1 MRILR
6 LFSVVL
12 AILMLSLLSAVAA
25 GPSTVSYQGRLATSS
40 DSPVADGPYSATFS
54 LWTGSSGGSQVWTES
69 QTIQCAKGLFSCEL
83 GSLNSFGELFTQY
96 ADQPLWLE
104 VQVSISGIPQT
115 MTPRTPVQSTPYAYG
130 ARRLVDDTITTGG
143 SVIVAGDGIPQH
155 IKLTA
160 DASGLR
166 LGAQNGGVERAGFGV
181 DLVSGTAQARVGE
194 YVGGTSTLA
203 REAKMEANDS
213 AAGIAIDEGGVHIAF
228 LGTLNS
234 PPEPTTELHLRQYD
248 PTKTYVAGDCVIYSN
263 AIYSG
268 SSVSRDLNGDGTA
281 DVSLSSR
288 TDNTR
293 SELKGHFET
302 GDVPTQNDFGD
313 VLDSYGFSSSATTD
327 ADGDGTAEFSRW
339 EKVDNT
345 QSLTQSLVDVDDDGT
360 PDGGIEYYAKVP
372 RTVLKQYFEHG
383 DKPTQSR
390 IVDSTD
396 ENGAGSEMASS
407 NGGALYAV
415 SSSTGASS
423 SKLHVS
429 RALADSFGA
438 LDLAEQVSLQASPD
452 TAMLSVSSDAGG
464 SNRDGWSMGHLHDQ
478 AILEC
483 SMLNGLPPGEPEV
496 GSARIFVQKGSGMI
510 GLGTLT
516 PEARLVLEAT
526 PDSVT
531 QTADVGDGSSSSS
544 YNLRTRI
551 NQLEQ
556 ILKAQGILATSRSI
570 TTCTDTGSSST
581 LEMSSSTTGSTAVVD
596 ASTSTNSSALDVGI
610 RWSGTDFEGLSAR
623 SGNSGTSLSL
633 TQGAASSS
641 TGVSMDVTSSSARMV
656 MRDEL
661 GDTTIVID
669 AMGRIGINEL
679 LPDAPLHHS
688 SGARLTAGGVW
699 TNASDENL
707 KENFK
712 PVDGEA
718 LLEKIEELPISQ
730 WNYKVESDEVTH
742 IGPTAQDF
750 KAAFGVGANDK
761 TISTIDPSGIALA
774 AIKQLSKE
782 NDELKVQ
789 VAELKKMVEALAKK
803 K

>member
-1 MRILR
+1 MRMLR
-6 LFSVVL
+6 FYSVVL
-12 AILMLSLLSAVAA
+12 AIQLVSLGSLLAA
-25 GPSTVSYQGRLATSS
+25 GPSTVSYQGRLATSA
-40 DSPVADGPYSATFS
+40 DAPVADGPYSAAFS
-54 LWTGSSGGSQVWTES
+54 LWTSSSAGSQVWTES

-104 VQVSISGIPQT
+104 IQVSISGIPQT
-115 MTPRTPVQSTPYAYG
+115 MTPRTPLQSTPYAYG
-130 ARRLVDDTITTGG
+130 ARRLVDDTLTTGG
-143 SVIVAGDGIPQH
+143 TVIVAGNGVPQH

-160 DASGLR
+160 DASSLR

-181 DLVSGTAQARVGE
+181 DMITGAAQARVGE

-203 REAKMEANDS
+203 REAKIEANDS
-213 AAGIAIDEGGVHIAF
+213 SAGITIDESGVHRAF

-234 PPEPTTELHLRQYD
+234 PPEPTTELHLREYN
-248 PTKTYVAGDCVIYSN
+248 PSMSYVAGDAVIYNN

-268 SSVSRDLNGDGTA
+268 SSVSRDLNGDGTP

-288 TDNTR
+288 TDNAR
-293 SELKGHFET
+293 AELKGHFET
-302 GDVPTQNDFGD
+302 GDIPNQSDFWD
-313 VLDSYGFSSSATTD
+313 VLDSDGFSRGASTD
-327 ADGDGTAEFSRW
+327 ADGDGIAEFGHW
-339 EKVDNT
+339 EKVDNSMT
-345 QSLTQSLVDVDDDGT
+345 RVEALVDVDDDGT
-360 PDGGIEYYAKVP
+360 PDGGIEYTAKVP
-372 RTVLKQYFEHG
+372 RTILKQFFEHG

-390 IVDSTD
+390 IIDSTD

-415 SSSTGASS
+415 SSSTGSSS
-423 SKLHVS
+423 SKLRVT
-429 RALADSFGA
+429 RAIDDPLGGV
-438 LDLAEQVSLQASPD
+438 DLAEQVALQTSPD
-452 TAMLSVSSDAGG
+452 TAMLSITSNAGG
-464 SNRDGWSMGHLHDQ
+464 NHRDGWLLAQ
-478 AILEC
+478 ADGSALMQC
-483 SMLNGLPPGEPEV
+483 SVLNGLPPGEPEV

-510 GLGTLT
+510 GLGTVT

-531 QTADVGDGSSSSS
+531 QTADIGDGSSSTS

-556 ILKAQGILATSRSI
+556 ILKAQGILASSRVI
-570 TTCTDTGSSST
+570 TTCTDTGSEST
-581 LEMSSSTTGSTAVVD
+581 LEMSSSTTGSTSIVD
-596 ASTSTNSSALDVGI
+596 ARTTTNSSSLDVGI
-610 RWSGTDFEGLSAR
+610 RWSGTDFEGFSAR
-623 SGNSGTSLSL
+623 SGNSGTSISL
-633 TQGAASSS
+633 TQGVSSS
-641 TGVSMDVTSSSARMV
+641 SSSVAMDVTSSSARMV

-661 GDTTIVID
+661 GDTTVVID
-669 AMGRIGINEL
+669 AIGRIGINEP

-699 TNASDENL
+699 TNASDANL
-707 KENFK
+707 KENFR

-718 LLEKIEELPISQ
+718 LLEKIDNLPISQ
-730 WNYKVESDEVTH
+730 WNYKVESDDVTH

-782 NDELKVQ
+782 NDELKSQ
-789 VAELKKMVEALAKK
+789 VAELKKMVEELAKK

>member
-1 MRILR
+1 MRMLR
-6 LFSVVL
+6 PCSVVV
-12 AILMLSLLSAVAA
+12 AILLASLSSLLAA
-25 GPSTVSYQGRLATSS
+25 GPSTVSYQGRLATSA

-83 GSLNSFGELFTQY
+83 GSLSSFGDLFTQY

-104 VQVSISGIPQT
+104 VQVTVSGIPQT

-130 ARRLVDDTITTGG
+130 ARRLVDDTISTGG
-143 SVIVAGDGIPQH
+143 TVIIAGAGIPQH

-160 DASGLR
+160 DASSLR

-181 DLVSGTAQARVGE
+181 DMVSGTAQARVGE

-203 REAKMEANDS
+203 REAKMEATDS
-213 AAGIAIDEGGVHIAF
+213 SAGITIDDGGVHRAF
-228 LGTLNS
+228 LGTLAS
-234 PPEPTTELHLRQYD
+234 PPEPSTELHLRQYD
-248 PTKTYVAGDCVIYSN
+248 PTKTYVAGDCVIYNN
-263 AIYSG
+263 AIYSA
-268 SSVSRDLNGDGTA
+268 SSVSRDLNGDGTP

-293 SELKGHFET
+293 SELKGHFEN
-302 GDVPTQNDFGD
+302 GDIPDQSDFWD
-313 VLDSYGFSSSATTD
+313 VLDAVGYSGGASTD
-327 ADGDGTAEFSRW
+327 ADGDGHAEFSRW

-345 QSLTQSLVDVDDDGT
+345 ESVTQALADVDDDGT
-360 PDGGIEYYAKVP
+360 PDGGIEYTAKVS
-372 RTVLKQYFEHG
+372 RSVLKQYFEHG

-423 SKLHVS
+423 SKLHVR
-429 RALADSFGA
+429 RALEDPFGA
-438 LDLAEQVSLQASPD
+438 IDLAEQVSLQASPD
-452 TAMLSVSSDAGG
+452 TAMLSITSNAGG
-464 SNRDGWSMGHLHDQ
+464 NHRDGWMLLQ
-478 AILEC
+478 ADGSALMQC
-483 SMLNGLPPGEPEV
+483 NVLNGLPPGEPEV

-531 QTADVGDGSSSSS
+531 QTADVGDGSSSTS

-556 ILKAQGILATSRSI
+556 ILKAQGILATTRAI

-596 ASTSTNSSALDVGI
+596 ASTSTNSSSLDVGI
-610 RWSGTDFEGLSAR
+610 RWSGTDFEGFSAR

-633 TQGAASSS
+633 TQGVASSS
-641 TGVSMDVTSSSARMV
+641 SGVSMDVTSSSARMV

-661 GDTTIVID
+661 GDTTVVID
-669 AMGRIGINEL
+669 AIGRIGINEP

-699 TNASDENL
+699 TNASDANL

-718 LLEKIEELPISQ
+718 LLQKIDQLPISQ
-730 WNYKVESDEVTH
+730 WNYKVESDDVTH

-750 KAAFGVGANDK
+750 KAVFGVGTNDK

-782 NDELKVQ
+782 NEELKSQ
-789 VAELKKMVEALAKK
+789 VAELKRMVEDLAKK